1 MKKLK
6 KKFYSVLNIKKKNQV
21 IYVRLGKKFDIHFY
35 FEFFDFITFQFAIS
49 LFKLFCYKLAS
60 MVVKISKKISG
71 LAKEK

>member
-49 LFKLFCYKLAS
+49 LFKLFCL
-60 MVVKISKKISG
+60 IS
-71 LAKEK
+71 